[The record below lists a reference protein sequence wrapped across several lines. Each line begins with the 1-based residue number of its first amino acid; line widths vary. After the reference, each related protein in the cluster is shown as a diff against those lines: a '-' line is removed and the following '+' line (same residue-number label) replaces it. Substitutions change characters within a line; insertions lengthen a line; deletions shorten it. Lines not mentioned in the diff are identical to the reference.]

1 MKKEI
6 RLYLFF
12 LIAGTGLWSCQP
24 EPLQIEIPRA
34 DPQVV
39 VFSQVIPGEIMTVLL
54 TQTFDALDFS
64 EEEGDSLNQD
74 IVDQLLLSGAQMTV
88 SYRDRVDSLYQL
100 TNGLYASI
108 ETPQYNNEVYTLDA
122 TLPDGRVIT
131 ASSIMLPFV
140 PFTEITPVIERDG
153 EDTLV
158 TIQYQFEDLPED
170 NWYMINVY
178 TNGEEQNSGTD
189 INSFFDDGS
198 NVLKKTELLTD
209 QLLEGSVL
217 QGSIELPNVSYTDS
231 MVVSLS
237 NISETYYNFLDLRK
251 TSTNLFTELTKEP
264 VSLPTNV
271 DGGLGFFN
279 THYPDIEYFDLNEY

>member
-1 MKKEI
+1 MKNSI
-6 RLYLFF
+6 IFNLLIFCLVFF
-12 LIAGTGLWSCQP
+12 SCRP
-24 EPLQIEIPRA
+24 EPLEIEIPRA
-34 DPQVV
+34 EPQVV

-88 SYRDRVDSLYQL
+88 SYRDRVDTLYQL

-122 TLPDGRVIT
+122 TLPDGRVIS

-140 PFTEITPVIERDG
+140 QFTEISPVIERNG

-158 TIQYQFEDLPED
+158 TIQYKFEDLPED

-178 TNGEEQNSGTD
+178 TNGEEQNTGTD

-209 QLLEGSVL
+209 QLVEGSVME
-217 QGSIELPNVSYTDS
+217 GSIELANVSYTDS

-237 NISETYYNFLDLRK
+237 NINETYYNFLDLRK
-251 TSTNLFTELTKEP
+251 NSTNLFTELTKEP

-279 THYPDIEYFDLNEY
+279 THYPDLEYFDLNEY